1 MSYFHWSKS
10 RSMVTKST
18 FWPWNPIYLMNHV
31 GWHEVDQALASWKL
45 RKSRVKRQ
53 PLHGTVTNFSARL
66 YGQRDGILRG
76 QGILLISALASMVLL
91 LSFFWVPKPKQILTD
106 CIFLKTR
113 KNHFYSEYILEK
125 IMLILSTR
133 IITFCVFSTLPS
145 SSLFFP
151 SHSHLL
157 TKLN

>member
-1 MSYFHWSKS
+1 MESNLLNESRGLTWSWPSS
-10 RSMVTKST
+10 RILETAKKQGKT
-18 FWPWNPIYLMNHV
+18 P
-31 GWHEVDQALASWKL
+31 ATAC
-45 RKSRVKRQ
+45 
-53 PLHGTVTNFSARL
+53 TVTNFGARL